1 MLNRMATALF
11 KPRILAKY
19 LADKMYYPIMFLVL
33 MLLISIAPFSLALK
47 NGYAILPNEYDLIK
61 EAISS
66 TAGEVKIEAGKMSKS
81 NDYMLKT
88 QYFIYTFDSPNL
100 SLMSTV
106 VNITASE
113 IEVYEYGIRIN
124 TKPHNLDNL
133 CLNQDASAED
143 IFEFSYLVYNFIKE
157 TEPRVKVM
165 FAIYTIIDE
174 LIYVVA
180 LLLIF
185 YIVGAFINPIVR
197 KKFRLYLIIY
207 SLCAFYLFNA
217 LSRLVDIEVLSYVG
231 LAYSFVVYYKALK
244 AIVKIEVRKG

>member
-1 MLNRMATALF
+1 MATALF

-66 TAGEVKIEAGKMSKS
+66 TAGEVKIEAGKMTKS

-106 VNITASE
+106 VNITASD
-113 IEVYEYGIRIN
+113 ISSDALEVALSNAKKNNADINFVNTDIYKGINKKFDCI
-124 TKPHNLDNL
+124 T
-133 CLNQDASAED
+133 SAE
-143 IFEFSYLVYNFIKE
+143 E
-157 TEPRVKVM
+157 
-165 FAIYTIIDE
+165 E
-174 LIYVVA
+174 LGVNINC
-180 LLLIF
+180 
-185 YIVGAFINPIVR
+185 IVGA
-197 KKFRLYLIIY
+197 
-207 SLCAFYLFNA
+207 C
-217 LSRLVDIEVLSYVG
+217 
-231 LAYSFVVYYKALK
+231 
-244 AIVKIEVRKG
+244 KGRQKTAGGFHWRYADEND